1 MAKARQGIVKRALA
15 SRANDALFG
24 LSDSLPRLIEAVV
37 AEIEPNP
44 DQPRKR
50 LDQGALQE
58 LAASIERHGLMQPIV
73 VRASGEG
80 AYALVAGQRRL
91 AAYERLGRATIPALL
106 ATGDAA
112 ELALIENLQRADL
125 DPLDEA
131 EALASLKARHGYSQ
145 DQLAAAMAK
154 AKSTVS
160 ELLGLNTLPEA
171 IKAEVRT
178 SELPIPKSTLIE
190 IARLKGEPARAA
202 LWQKLK
208 RGGTVRAAR
217 AAKGR
222 AKGQGRG
229 LAHAVTRLER
239 QLTDLDGGAL
249 DAGARTALDTLRR
262 RIDTLLG

>member
-1 MAKARQGIVKRALA
+1 MAKARQGVVRRALA

-24 LSDSLPRLIEAVV
+24 LSNSLPRLIEADIGAV
-37 AEIEPNP
+37 APNP

-50 LDQGALQE
+50 LDAGALKE

-80 AYALVAGQRRL
+80 VYTLVAGQRRL
-91 AAYERLGRATIPALL
+91 AAYESLGRATIPALL

-145 DQLAAAMAK
+145 DQLAAAIAK

-160 ELLGLNTLPEA
+160 ELLALNTLPGA

-178 SELPIPKSTLIE
+178 SELLVPKSTLIE
-190 IARLKGEPARAA
+190 IARLKDEPARVA

-208 RGGTVRAAR
+208 GGGTVRAAR
-217 AAKGR
+217 AAKGQV
-222 AKGQGRG
+222 KGQGRG
-229 LAHAVTRLER
+229 LADAVTRLER
-239 QLTDLDGGAL
+239 QLTGLDDQAL
-249 DAGARTALDTLRR
+249 DADARTALDALRR
-262 RIDTLLG
+262 RIETLLG